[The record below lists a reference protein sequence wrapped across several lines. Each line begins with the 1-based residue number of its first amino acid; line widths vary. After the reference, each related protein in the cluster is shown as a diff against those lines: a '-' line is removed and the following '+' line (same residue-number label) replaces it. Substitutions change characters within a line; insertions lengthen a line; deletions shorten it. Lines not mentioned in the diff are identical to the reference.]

1 LKQKI
6 WLSSPHMGGEEI
18 MYIQEAFSKNWIAPL
33 GPNVNGFEED
43 LRTFLNI
50 NAVAAL
56 NSGTGAL
63 HLGLV
68 QLGVTAGDYVFCQT
82 MTFSAS
88 ANPIKYLGA
97 NPVFIDSEKE
107 TWNICPIALEEAITD
122 LLSREI
128 PKEKLKAIIPV
139 HLYGMPAKVQEL
151 SAISE
156 KYGIPI
162 LEDAAESIGST
173 FNGKKCGTF
182 GEMGVLSFNGNKLI
196 TTSGGGAL
204 VSKDVEKISH
214 TRFLATQAKDD
225 APHYEHSHIGYNY
238 RMSNVV
244 AGIGRGQMK
253 VLEERVR
260 QRRENYNRYFRRYGK
275 VAGLEFQP
283 EKYGSFSN
291 RWLTCLTIDPTVTGY
306 TREDVRLALDS
317 ENIESRPLWKPMHM
331 QPIFQDEL
339 YFGGKVAED
348 LFENG
353 LCLPSG
359 SNLTE
364 EDFDRIFENLDRMF
378 LRDYQ

>member
-1 LKQKI
+1 
-6 WLSSPHMGGEEI
+6 MCGEEI
-18 MYIQEAFSKNWIAPL
+18 KYIEEAFRENWIAPL

-43 LRTFLNI
+43 LKSFLNV

-56 NSGTGAL
+56 NSGTSAL

-196 TTSGGGAL
+196 TTSSGGAL
-204 VSKDVEKISH
+204 VSNAVDKISH

-253 VLEERVR
+253 VLEERIK
-260 QRRENYNRYFRRYGK
+260 QRRDNYNRYFRRYSK
-275 VAGLEFQP
+275 VAGIEFQP

-306 TREDVRLALDS
+306 TREDVRLALDA

-331 QPIFQDEL
+331 QPIFQNEL

-348 LFENG
+348 LFQNG

-364 EDFDRIFENLDRMF
+364 EDFDRIFEILDRKF
-378 LRDYQ
+378 RREDQ